1 MATVCLTFKSGRRF
15 TVGSVSTY
23 RISQLAERTGV
34 PATTLRFYETV
45 GLLPAERSVSGYR
58 LYGQDAVER
67 LGFVGAAKHLGLSLE
82 EIAELLAVWESGACS
97 EVRADLRPRLVA
109 RITDA
114 ERRTVELQ
122 EFTASLRSALE
133 HLDALPDRAG
143 RCDAEC
149 GFLNSA
155 HTPPVSVELSPR
167 ASREDEERWR
177 TEPVACSLTPD
188 VIGGRAEQWQQL
200 IRGAEH
206 QEIPDGRRLTLP
218 VQHAEAVMAL
228 AAAEQQCCP
237 FFDFRLHLDGPV
249 LHLEIRAPAEGAG
262 LLAEIFTPAA

>member
-1 MATVCLTFKSGRRF
+1 MSA
-15 TVGSVSTY
+15 Y

-34 PATTLRFYETV
+34 PATTLRFYDTV

-82 EIAELLAVWESGACS
+82 EIAELLTVWESGACS
-97 EVRADLRPRLVA
+97 DVRADLRPRLVA

-122 EFTASLRSALE
+122 EFTASLRNALD

-149 GFLNSA
+149 GFLDSTRTR
-155 HTPPVSVELSPR
+155 HVSGELSLR
-167 ASREDEERWR
+167 ADRGDEDRWQ
-177 TEPVACSLTPD
+177 TEPVACSLTSGA
-188 VIGGRAEQWQQL
+188 IGGRAVHWQQL

-206 QEIPDGRRLTLP
+206 KEIPGGRRLTLP
-218 VQHAEAVMAL
+218 VQHAEAVAAL

-249 LHLEIRAPAEGAG
+249 LHLEVRAPAEGAG
-262 LLAEIFTPAA
+262 LLAKLFTPRGFDPASPPEGHSAT